1 MRKLHDT
8 RFNSFVSWKLDSY
21 MPDTR
26 YYNIGA
32 TCNSSLKKM
41 GSLQLL
47 DEFSEKFRVGGGVIS
62 DPKKCIAISLCI
74 EDILESKIVPLF

>member
-8 RFNSFVSWKLDSY
+8 RLNSFVSWKLDSY

-32 TCNSSLKKM
+32 TWNSSLKKK
-41 GSLQLL
+41 GSLQLS
-47 DEFSEKFRVGGGVIS
+47 DEVSDKFREGGESFPIK
-62 DPKKCIAISLCI
+62 KKCIAISLCI